1 MTTSAVPGVTLNS
14 ALQQAVKAAGKLQ
27 HELSDTKASLKAA
40 HDSRAT
46 VANQRYELTCLKAQ
60 RNQADVR
67 AGAALAYA
75 NILRDQIREK
85 ETELETAR
93 QAVCMAE
100 AARRA
105 AEECRGMAE
114 ESCRPRN

>member
-1 MTTSAVPGVTLNS
+1 
-14 ALQQAVKAAGKLQ
+14 VKAAEKLQ

-60 RNQADVR
+60 CNQADVR

>member
-1 MTTSAVPGVTLNS
+1 MTTSAVPEVTLNS

-40 HDSRAT
+40 HNSRAT

-60 RNQADVR
+60 CNQADVR

-85 ETELETAR
+85 ET